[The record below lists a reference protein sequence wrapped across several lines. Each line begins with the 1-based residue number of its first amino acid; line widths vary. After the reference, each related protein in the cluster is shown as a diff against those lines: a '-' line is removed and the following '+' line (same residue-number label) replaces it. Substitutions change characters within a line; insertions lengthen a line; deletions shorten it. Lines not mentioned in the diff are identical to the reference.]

1 MKTICI
7 KTNNK
12 NVIDYLLSQLKN
24 LKLQD
29 VYFSCKKFK
38 VFKNIIIHYKG
49 SNLKLFLYNITEI
62 LSSLIFNF
70 YEIDIAKRIISNDYF
85 YFNIIEQNEILLK
98 FQYLCNNDINTFSSK
113 KANLINSFYKILENT
128 NKIYLKGIVTF
139 RLSDYIK
146 ELQNQ
151 IDSAVSQYLIE
162 KEYNEFVSLLKL
174 YISTEPSQVNFVHLI
189 YKNGSPILLDENKKI
204 IETDSNFLN
213 AKYLSDITFSSSDI
227 ALNTLLNIIP
237 QKIYIHLIDEKID
250 EFITTLE
257 LIFEHRIVMC
267 TDCNI
272 CRIYK
277 SQKANS

>member
-38 VFKNIIIHYKG
+38 VFSNIFIHYKG

-62 LSSLIFNF
+62 FSSLIFNF

-98 FQYLCNNDINTFSSK
+98 FHYLCDNDKNAFSSK
-113 KANLINSFYKILENT
+113 KASLINSFYKILENT
-128 NKIYLKGIVTF
+128 NKVYLKGIITF

-151 IDSAVSQYLIE
+151 IDLAVNQYLIE
-162 KEYNEFVSLLKL
+162 KEYNEFVSLLRL

-189 YKNGSPILLDENKKI
+189 YKNGTPILLDENKKI
-204 IETDSNFLN
+204 IETDSNFIN
-213 AKYLSDITFSSSDI
+213 AKYLSDITFSTSDI

-237 QKIYIHLIDEKID
+237 KKIYIHLIDEKID

>member
-12 NVIDYLLSQLKN
+12 NVIDYLLSQFKN
-24 LKLQD
+24 IKLQD

-38 VFKNIIIHYKG
+38 VFSNIFIHYKG

-62 LSSLIFNF
+62 FSSLIFNF

-98 FQYLCNNDINTFSSK
+98 FHYLCDNDKNAFSSK
-113 KANLINSFYKILENT
+113 KASLKNSFYKILENT

-151 IDSAVSQYLIE
+151 IDLAVNQYLIE
-162 KEYNEFVSLLKL
+162 KEYNEFVSLLRL

-189 YKNGSPILLDENKKI
+189 YKNGTPILLDENKKI
-204 IETDSNFLN
+204 IETDSNFIN
-213 AKYLSDITFSSSDI
+213 AKYLSDITFSTSDI

-237 QKIYIHLIDEKID
+237 KKIYIHLIDEKID

>member
-12 NVIDYLLSQLKN
+12 NVIDYLLSQFKN
-24 LKLQD
+24 IKLQD

-38 VFKNIIIHYKG
+38 VFSNIFIHYKG

-62 LSSLIFNF
+62 FSSLIFNF

-98 FQYLCNNDINTFSSK
+98 FHYLCDNDKNAFSSK
-113 KANLINSFYKILENT
+113 KASLINSFYKILENT
-128 NKIYLKGIVTF
+128 NKVYLKGIITF

-151 IDSAVSQYLIE
+151 IDLAVNQYLIE
-162 KEYNEFVSLLKL
+162 KEYNEFVSLLRL

-189 YKNGSPILLDENKKI
+189 YKNGTPILLDENKKI
-204 IETDSNFLN
+204 IETDSNFIN
-213 AKYLSDITFSSSDI
+213 AKYLSDITFSTSDI

-237 QKIYIHLIDEKID
+237 KKIYIHLIDEKID

-277 SQKANS
+277 SQKANL

>member
-237 QKIYIHLIDEKID
+237 KKIYIHLIDEKID

>member
-12 NVIDYLLSQLKN
+12 NVIDYLLSQFKN
-24 LKLQD
+24 IKLQD

-38 VFKNIIIHYKG
+38 IFSNIFIHYKG

-62 LSSLIFNF
+62 FSSLIFNF

-98 FQYLCNNDINTFSSK
+98 FHYLCDNDKNAFSSK
-113 KANLINSFYKILENT
+113 KASLINSFYKILENT
-128 NKIYLKGIVTF
+128 NKVYLKGIITF

-151 IDSAVSQYLIE
+151 IDLAVNQYLIE
-162 KEYNEFVSLLKL
+162 KEYNEFVSLLRL

-189 YKNGSPILLDENKKI
+189 YKNGTPILLDENKKI
-204 IETDSNFLN
+204 IETDSNFIN
-213 AKYLSDITFSSSDI
+213 AKYLSDITFSTSDI

-237 QKIYIHLIDEKID
+237 KKIYIHLIDEKID

-257 LIFEHRIVMC
+257 LIFEHRIVIC